1 MNTVKKLMLFVGLTI
16 TSSSLFSQ
24 NATTTQEF
32 IKIPVPV
39 VKRIVVDLVKGDS
52 AMAQLT
58 QANLHITELETKSQM
73 QDEMISTFK
82 TVDENNKKI
91 IDGLERKIVILDVEF
106 KTVSKELKKLKVKSK
121 FTNLM
126 SSGVILTLAYF
137 LITK

>member
-1 MNTVKKLMLFVGLTI
+1 VGLTI

-58 QANLHITELETKSQM
+58 QANLHITELETKSKT

-91 IDGLERKIVILDVEF
+91 IDGLERKIVILDGEF

>member
-1 MNTVKKLMLFVGLTI
+1 MLLVGLTI

-52 AMAQLT
+52 AIAQLT
-58 QANLHITELETKSQM
+58 QANLHIAELETKSQM
-73 QDEMISTFK
+73 QDDMISTFR
-82 TVDENNKKI
+82 TVDENNRKI
-91 IDGLERKIVILDVEF
+91 IDGLERKVVILEGEF
-106 KTVSKELKKLKVKSK
+106 KTVSKELKKQKVKSK

-126 SSGVILTLAYF
+126 SSGTILTLAYF

>member
-91 IDGLERKIVILDVEF
+91 IDGLERKIVILDGEF

>member
-58 QANLHITELETKSQM
+58 QANLHITELETKSKT

-91 IDGLERKIVILDVEF
+91 IDGLERKIVILDGEF

>member
-1 MNTVKKLMLFVGLTI
+1 MTI

-24 NATTTQEF
+24 NATTIQEF

-52 AMAQLT
+52 AIAQLT
-58 QANLHITELETKSQM
+58 QANLHIAELETKSQM
-73 QDEMISTFK
+73 QDDMISTFR
-82 TVDENNKKI
+82 TVDENNRKI
-91 IDGLERKIVILDVEF
+91 IDGLERKVVILEGEF
-106 KTVSKELKKLKVKSK
+106 KTVSKELKKQKVKSK

-126 SSGVILTLAYF
+126 SSGTILTLAYF

>member
-1 MNTVKKLMLFVGLTI
+1 VNTVKKLMLFVGLTI

-91 IDGLERKIVILDVEF
+91 IDGLERKIVILDGEF

>member
-1 MNTVKKLMLFVGLTI
+1 LTI

-91 IDGLERKIVILDVEF
+91 IDGLERKIVILDGEF
-106 KTVSKELKKLKVKSK
+106 KTVSKELKKIKVKSK

>member
-91 IDGLERKIVILDVEF
+91 IDGLERKIVILDGEF

-126 SSGVILTLAYF
+126 SSGVILTLAFF

>member
-1 MNTVKKLMLFVGLTI
+1 
-16 TSSSLFSQ
+16 
-24 NATTTQEF
+24 
-32 IKIPVPV
+32 
-39 VKRIVVDLVKGDS
+39 
-52 AMAQLT
+52 MAQLT

-91 IDGLERKIVILDVEF
+91 IDGLERKIVILDGEF

-126 SSGVILTLAYF
+126 SSGVILTLAFF

>member
-1 MNTVKKLMLFVGLTI
+1 
-16 TSSSLFSQ
+16 
-24 NATTTQEF
+24 
-32 IKIPVPV
+32 
-39 VKRIVVDLVKGDS
+39 
-52 AMAQLT
+52 MAQLT
-58 QANLHITELETKSQM
+58 QANLHITELETKSKT

-91 IDGLERKIVILDVEF
+91 IDGLERKVVILDSEF
-106 KTVSKELKKLKVKSK
+106 KTVSKELKKQKVKSK

>member
-1 MNTVKKLMLFVGLTI
+1 VGLTI

-91 IDGLERKIVILDVEF
+91 IDGLERKIVILDGEF

-126 SSGVILTLAYF
+126 SSGVILTLAFF

>member
-1 MNTVKKLMLFVGLTI
+1 
-16 TSSSLFSQ
+16 
-24 NATTTQEF
+24 
-32 IKIPVPV
+32 
-39 VKRIVVDLVKGDS
+39 
-52 AMAQLT
+52 MAQLT

-91 IDGLERKIVILDVEF
+91 IDGLERKIVILDGEF
-106 KTVSKELKKLKVKSK
+106 KTVSKELKKIKVKSK

>member
-1 MNTVKKLMLFVGLTI
+1 
-16 TSSSLFSQ
+16 
-24 NATTTQEF
+24 
-32 IKIPVPV
+32 
-39 VKRIVVDLVKGDS
+39 
-52 AMAQLT
+52 MAQLT

-91 IDGLERKIVILDVEF
+91 IDGLERKIVILDGEF

>member
-1 MNTVKKLMLFVGLTI
+1 MTI

-39 VKRIVVDLVKGDS
+39 VKRIVVDLVNGDS
-52 AMAQLT
+52 AIAQLT
-58 QANLHITELETKSQM
+58 QANLHIAELETKSQM
-73 QDEMISTFK
+73 QDDMISTFR
-82 TVDENNKKI
+82 TVDENNRKI
-91 IDGLERKIVILDVEF
+91 IDGLERKVVILEGEF
-106 KTVSKELKKLKVKSK
+106 KTVSKELKKQKVKSK

-126 SSGVILTLAYF
+126 SSGTILTLAYF

>member
-91 IDGLERKIVILDVEF
+91 IDGLERKIVILDGEF
-106 KTVSKELKKLKVKSK
+106 KTVSKELKKIKVKSK

>member
-1 MNTVKKLMLFVGLTI
+1 M
-16 TSSSLFSQ
+16 
-24 NATTTQEF
+24 
-32 IKIPVPV
+32 
-39 VKRIVVDLVKGDS
+39 VDLVRGDS

-58 QANLHITELETKSQM
+58 QANLHITELGTKSKT

-91 IDGLERKIVILDVEF
+91 IEGLERKVVILDSEF
-106 KTVSKELKKLKVKSK
+106 KTVSKELKKQKVKSK

-126 SSGVILTLAYF
+126 SSGVIITLAYF

>member
-1 MNTVKKLMLFVGLTI
+1 VGLTI

-91 IDGLERKIVILDVEF
+91 IDGLERKIVILDGEF
-106 KTVSKELKKLKVKSK
+106 KTVSKELKKIKVKSK

>member
-1 MNTVKKLMLFVGLTI
+1 M
-16 TSSSLFSQ
+16 
-24 NATTTQEF
+24 
-32 IKIPVPV
+32 
-39 VKRIVVDLVKGDS
+39 VDLVRGDS

-58 QANLHITELETKSQM
+58 HANLHITELETKSKT

-91 IDGLERKIVILDVEF
+91 IEGLERKVVILDSEF
-106 KTVSKELKKLKVKSK
+106 KTVSKELKKQKVKSK

-126 SSGVILTLAYF
+126 SSGVIITLAYF

>member
-1 MNTVKKLMLFVGLTI
+1 LTI

-91 IDGLERKIVILDVEF
+91 IDGLERKIVILDGEF

-126 SSGVILTLAYF
+126 SSGVILTLAFF

>member
-1 MNTVKKLMLFVGLTI
+1 MTI

-39 VKRIVVDLVKGDS
+39 VKRIVVDLVNGDS
-52 AMAQLT
+52 AIAQLT
-58 QANLHITELETKSQM
+58 QANLHIAELETKSQM
-73 QDEMISTFK
+73 QDDMISTFR
-82 TVDENNKKI
+82 TVDENNRKI
-91 IDGLERKIVILDVEF
+91 IDGLERKVVILESEF
-106 KTVSKELKKLKVKSK
+106 KTVSKELKKQKVKSK

-126 SSGVILTLAYF
+126 SSGTILTLAYF

>member
-1 MNTVKKLMLFVGLTI
+1 MLFVGLTI
-16 TSSSLFSQ
+16 TNSSLFCQ

-39 VKRIVVDLVKGDS
+39 VKRIVVDLVRGDS

-58 QANLHITELETKSQM
+58 QANLHITELETKSKT

-91 IDGLERKIVILDVEF
+91 IEGLERKVVILDSEF
-106 KTVSKELKKLKVKSK
+106 KTVSKELKKQKVKSK

>member
-1 MNTVKKLMLFVGLTI
+1 VGLTI

>member
-1 MNTVKKLMLFVGLTI
+1 MLLVGLTI

-32 IKIPVPV
+32 IKISVPV

-52 AMAQLT
+52 AIAQLT
-58 QANLHITELETKSQM
+58 QANLHIAELETKSQM
-73 QDEMISTFK
+73 QDDMISTFR
-82 TVDENNKKI
+82 TVDENNRKI
-91 IDGLERKIVILDVEF
+91 IDGLERKVVILEGEF
-106 KTVSKELKKLKVKSK
+106 KTVSKELKKQKVKSK

-126 SSGVILTLAYF
+126 SSGTILTLAYF

>member
-1 MNTVKKLMLFVGLTI
+1 MTI

-52 AMAQLT
+52 AIAQLT
-58 QANLHITELETKSQM
+58 QANLHIAELETKSQM
-73 QDEMISTFK
+73 QDDMISTFR
-82 TVDENNKKI
+82 TVDENNRKI
-91 IDGLERKIVILDVEF
+91 IDGLERKVVILEGEF
-106 KTVSKELKKLKVKSK
+106 KTVSKELKKQKVKSK

-126 SSGVILTLAYF
+126 SSGTILTLVYF

>member
-1 MNTVKKLMLFVGLTI
+1 M
-16 TSSSLFSQ
+16 
-24 NATTTQEF
+24 
-32 IKIPVPV
+32 
-39 VKRIVVDLVKGDS
+39 VDLVRGDS

-58 QANLHITELETKSQM
+58 QANLHITELETKSKT

-91 IDGLERKIVILDVEF
+91 IEGLERKVVILDSEF
-106 KTVSKELKKLKVKSK
+106 KTVSKELKKQKVKSK

-126 SSGVILTLAYF
+126 SSGVIITLAYF

>member
-1 MNTVKKLMLFVGLTI
+1 VGLTI

-91 IDGLERKIVILDVEF
+91 IDGLERKIVILDGEF

>member
-1 MNTVKKLMLFVGLTI
+1 MLLVGLTI

-52 AMAQLT
+52 AIAQLT
-58 QANLHITELETKSQM
+58 QANLHIAELETKSQM
-73 QDEMISTFK
+73 QDDMISTFR
-82 TVDENNKKI
+82 TVDENNRKI
-91 IDGLERKIVILDVEF
+91 IDGLERKVVILEGEF
-106 KTVSKELKKLKVKSK
+106 KTVSKELKKQKVKSK
-121 FTNLM
+121 FTNLL
-126 SSGVILTLAYF
+126 SSGTILTLAYF

>member
-1 MNTVKKLMLFVGLTI
+1 
-16 TSSSLFSQ
+16 
-24 NATTTQEF
+24 
-32 IKIPVPV
+32 
-39 VKRIVVDLVKGDS
+39 
-52 AMAQLT
+52 MAQLT

-91 IDGLERKIVILDVEF
+91 IDGLERKIVILDGEF
-106 KTVSKELKKLKVKSK
+106 KTVNKELKKLKVKSK